1 MCDGKCVD
9 SIESRG
15 VAAARAC
22 RVVSRVSSSG
32 KWGAARGGG
41 GAEKCRRKATAGGFA
56 ERERLLGGAG
66 GFGSCYMLAWK

>member
-9 SIESRG
+9 SIDSRG

-22 RVVSRVSSSG
+22 RVVSGVSSLG
-32 KWGAARGGG
+32 KWGVARGRGLADQCGG
-41 GAEKCRRKATAGGFA
+41 KATAGGFA

-66 GFGSCYMLAWK
+66 GFGSCYMVA